1 MTQIAI
7 AKNTLQ
13 TLLKLRSGTNKLI
26 FKGDSMFTMLM
37 GLILGIVIA
46 GGIIFLFE
54 NKVFVGIVSG
64 VAFFL
69 ASILV
74 SSYTVIPGAHVGVQV
89 TLGEINLT
97 PLSEGGHFVNPISSI
112 KDVDVRLQKS
122 QLSGASAGTKDL
134 QQVHTDIVVNY
145 RLNASKVPHIYKE
158 FGLNVD
164 DKVLGPGINEAFKS
178 VTGHYTSEELIT
190 KRDEVSL
197 AITEHLR
204 TKMAPFNI
212 DVSGVSLVN
221 FGFSADY
228 QKAIESKVI
237 ATQNKLKAEQDLER
251 IKVEAASRVAQ
262 AKGEAEAIS
271 IQATAIQ
278 SNGGANYVALQWIE
292 KWDGKLPNTM
302 LGDPSKLMI
311 NAGK

>member
-1 MTQIAI
+1 
-7 AKNTLQ
+7 
-13 TLLKLRSGTNKLI
+13 
-26 FKGDSMFTMLM
+26 MFTILM

-46 GGIIFLFE
+46 GSIVYLFD
-54 NKVFVGIVSG
+54 KVFVGIVSG
-64 VAFFL
+64 LAFFL
-69 ASILV
+69 FTVVASAF
-74 SSYTVIPGAHVGVQV
+74 TVISAGHTGVQV
-89 TLGEINLT
+89 TFGEVNMT
-97 PLSEGGHFVNPISSI
+97 PLSEGVHFVNPLSSV
-112 KDVDVRLQKS
+112 KDVDVRLQKAK
-122 QLSGASAGTKDL
+122 LDGASAGTKDL
-134 QQVHTDIVVNY
+134 QQVHTDIVVQY
-145 RLNASKVPHIYKE
+145 RLNAAKVPHIYKE

-178 VTGHYTSEELIT
+178 ITGHYTSEELIT
-190 KRDEVSL
+190 KRDEVSM

-204 TKMAPFNI
+204 SKMAPFNI

-302 LGDPSKLMI
+302 LGGDTKTLMNI
-311 NAGK
+311 GK

>member
-1 MTQIAI
+1 
-7 AKNTLQ
+7 
-13 TLLKLRSGTNKLI
+13 
-26 FKGDSMFTMLM
+26 MLM
-37 GLILGIVIA
+37 ILIGLVF
-46 GGIIFLFE
+46 GGIIAGSIIYLS
-54 NKVFVGIVSG
+54 NKLFVGIVSG

-69 ASILV
+69 LTIVASAF
-74 SSYTVIPGAHVGVQV
+74 TVISAGHTGVQV
-89 TLGEINLT
+89 TFGEVNMT
-97 PLSEGGHFVNPISSI
+97 PLSEGVHFVNPLSSV
-112 KDVDVRLQKS
+112 KDVDVRLQKAK
-122 QLSGASAGTKDL
+122 LDGASAGTKDL
-134 QQVHTDIVVNY
+134 QQVHTDIVVQY
-145 RLNASKVPHIYKE
+145 RLNAAKVPHIYKE

-190 KRDEVSL
+190 KRDEVSM
-197 AITEHLR
+197 AITDHLR
-204 TKMAPFNI
+204 NKMAPFNI

-271 IQATAIQ
+271 IQAQAIQ
-278 SNGGANYVALQWIE
+278 SNGGANYVQLQWIE
-292 KWDGKLPNTM
+292 KWDGKLPDTVV
-302 LGDPSKLMI
+302 GADSKTLMNI
-311 NAGK
+311 GK

>member
-1 MTQIAI
+1 
-7 AKNTLQ
+7 
-13 TLLKLRSGTNKLI
+13 
-26 FKGDSMFTMLM
+26 MFTILI
-37 GLILGIVIA
+37 GLILGIAIA
-46 GGIIFLFE
+46 AGIWFLF
-54 NKVFVGIVSG
+54 NKLFVGIVSG

-69 ASILV
+69 FTIVAAAF
-74 SSYTVIPGAHVGVQV
+74 TVISAGHTGVQV
-89 TLGEINLT
+89 TFGEVNMT
-97 PLSEGGHFVNPISSI
+97 PLSEGVHFVNPLSSI

-134 QQVHTDIVVNY
+134 QQVHTDIVVQY

-190 KRDEVSL
+190 KRDEVSMS
-197 AITEHLR
+197 ITEHLR
-204 TKMAPFNI
+204 AKMAPFNI

-221 FGFSADY
+221 FGFSPEY

-251 IKVEAASRVAQ
+251 IKVEANSRIAQ

-271 IQATAIQ
+271 IQAQAIQ
-278 SNGGANYVALQWIE
+278 SNGGANYVQLQWIE
-292 KWDGKLPNTM
+292 KWDGKLPNTVV
-302 LGDPSKLMI
+302 GADSKTLMNI
-311 NAGK
+311 GK